1 MPQPLGYPAAM
12 VHRAV
17 FFDFGGTLFSYGA
30 LRDSFDRFLE
40 ETARRHGIEASPP
53 ELRRAYR
60 TTMARA
66 FADFVSRPFYLH
78 RELFA
83 AAHRGFLRELGGAPG
98 PDAGDLFYA
107 GQSALGLARVQVRA
121 DARETLEALHARGLH
136 LSIVSNIDD
145 DQFHPLFERLALAEL
160 FDAVTTSEE
169 ARSCKPD
176 PGIFRLALAKAGD
189 PRPEE
194 VVFVG
199 DSPEHDVA
207 GAAPLGMRTVLIGKA
222 ARAEGPKPDHVIAS
236 LRELLG
242 IVG

>member
-1 MPQPLGYPAAM
+1 
-12 VHRAV
+12 V

-30 LRDSFDRFLE
+30 LREHFDHFLA
-40 ETARRHGIEASPP
+40 ETARRHGVAATPD

-66 FADFVSRPFYLH
+66 FAEYLARPFYLH

-83 AAHRGFLRELGGAPG
+83 AAHRGFLRELGAEPAP
-98 PDAGDLFYA
+98 DVGDFFYA
-107 GQSALGLARVQVRA
+107 GQSALGLARVEVRP
-121 DARETLEALHARGLH
+121 DARETLESLRARGLR

-145 DQFHPLFERLALAEL
+145 DQFAPLFERLALGPF

-176 PGIFRLALAKAGD
+176 PGIFRLALAKAGN
-189 PRPEE
+189 PPPGE

-199 DSPEHDVA
+199 DSHEHDVA
-207 GAAPLGMRTVLIGKA
+207 GAARLGMRTVLIGRPTPVDPA
-222 ARAEGPKPDHVIAS
+222 PDHVIAN
-236 LRELLG
+236 LRELLE
-242 IVG
+242 IVQ

>member
-1 MPQPLGYPAAM
+1 MAQ
-12 VHRAV
+12 RAV

-30 LRDSFDRFLE
+30 LRDHFDRFLA
-40 ETARRHGIEASPP
+40 ETARRHGIEAPRD

-60 TTMARA
+60 ASMAHA
-66 FADFVSRPFYLH
+66 FAEYVSRPFYLH

-83 AAHRGFLRELGGAPG
+83 AAHRGFLRELGAEAAT
-98 PDAGDLFYA
+98 DAGDLFYA
-107 GQSALGLARVQVRA
+107 GQSALGLARVEVRP
-121 DARETLEALHARGLH
+121 DARETLEALRARGLH

-145 DQFHPLFERLALAEL
+145 DQFAPLFERLALGGL
-160 FDAVTTSEE
+160 FDAVTTSAE

-176 PGIFRLALAKAGD
+176 PGIFRLALGKAGS

-199 DSPEHDVA
+199 DSLQHDVA
-207 GAAPLGMRTVLIGKA
+207 GAARLGMRTVLLGRTTSGEPA
-222 ARAEGPKPDHVIAS
+222 PDHVIAN
-236 LRELLG
+236 LRELLE

>member
-1 MPQPLGYPAAM
+1 MA
-12 VHRAV
+12 HRAV

-30 LRDSFDRFLE
+30 LRDAFDGFLA
-40 ETARRHGIEASPP
+40 ETARRHGIEASPA

-66 FADFVSRPFYLH
+66 FAEFVARPFYLH

-83 AAHRGFLRELGGAPG
+83 SAHRGFLVELGGRPG
-98 PDAGDLFYA
+98 PDAGDSFYT
-107 GQSALGLARVQVRA
+107 GQSALGLARVEVRA
-121 DARETLEALHARGLH
+121 DARETLEALRVRGLH

-145 DQFHPLFERLALAEL
+145 DQFRPLFERLALADL

-176 PGIFRLALAKAGD
+176 PGIFRLALAKAGN

-199 DSPEHDVA
+199 DSPVHDVA
-207 GAAPLGMRTVLIGKA
+207 GAATLGMRTVLIGSA
-222 ARAEGPKPDHVIAS
+222 ERGEGPKPDHVIAS
-236 LRELLG
+236 LRELIG
-242 IVG
+242 IVA